1 MKPVAQIRTK
11 SNGMARWAII
21 NSLLPGLNGRLSSG
35 GLGLCSRFRAA
46 VRPQVRPLRSC
57 VPRSV
62 QIPDQLQKGRELPG
76 VIVLAGAQDDRGG
89 HRRILERAVDDIIAA
104 QALNGCGHQADPNTR
119 RNQTQGG
126 LQLAYLADA
135 ARLQPTL
142 PQHGQYL
149 VGVAWPR
156 LGWVNDQ
163 GV

>member
-46 VRPQVRPLRSC
+46 VRPQVRPLGSC

-89 HRRILERAVDDIIAA
+89 HRPILERAVNDFIAA
-104 QALNGCGHQADPNTR
+104 QGAGIVQERMADRQSRYERLLYENLPLDGWIVDVEATEADVDLALF
-119 RNQTQGG
+119 
-126 LQLAYLADA
+126 
-135 ARLQPTL
+135 
-142 PQHGQYL
+142 
-149 VGVAWPR
+149 
-156 LGWVNDQ
+156 
-163 GV
+163 